1 MSRVLKAGGS
11 GGSVETTKDTDTV
24 QRLRVLYPA
33 HAGTG
38 RLKVETSFR
47 DGFDPVDTALVDG
60 VRTYKVSRLI
70 GMKVSAFQ
78 DRTAARDLYDLRF
91 LAENFRG
98 EFAESDTA
106 TIAIA
111 VANPDALHAR
121 FQRAFAYDGIL
132 NGVSLDE
139 NILELSDRFGGGDP

>member
-1 MSRVLKAGGS
+1 M
-11 GGSVETTKDTDTV
+11 
-24 QRLRVLYPA
+24 
-33 HAGTG
+33 
-38 RLKVETSFR
+38 
-47 DGFDPVDTALVDG
+47 DG

-121 FQRAFAYDGIL
+121 FQRAFADDDIPSEMASLWMRTSSSFPTASEEEIL
-132 NGVSLDE
+132 DVAREFVVDCAAALRTD
-139 NILELSDRFGGGDP
+139 